1 MSSPFDGPQRP
12 ASRRTTTIVTVSFA
26 ALLCVVGLVLA
37 YRSLT
42 GVAEDVDLG
51 APPSLPPSLTE
62 QEPVAPG
69 TQAPAPAEDR
79 VAFSSPTGNIGCV
92 LSSAGA
98 RCDIAERAWEPPAKP
113 EECQAN
119 WGQGLV
125 VGEAGT
131 QFVCAADSA
140 LGAPDV
146 LAYGTE
152 LVRGEYRCRSE
163 QDGMRCSGPGG
174 GFVIAR
180 AGYQL
185 L

>member
-79 VAFSSPTGNIGCV
+79 VAFSSQ
-92 LSSAGA
+92 
-98 RCDIAERAWEPPAKP
+98 P